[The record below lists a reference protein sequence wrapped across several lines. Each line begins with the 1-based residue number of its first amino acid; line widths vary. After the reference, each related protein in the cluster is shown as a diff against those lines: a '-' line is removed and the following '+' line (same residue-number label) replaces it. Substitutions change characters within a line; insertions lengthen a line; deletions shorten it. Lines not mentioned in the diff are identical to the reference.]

1 MEETNTNP
9 KSLCIKPTKTPP
21 FFTPLLS
28 PPTMDSLAFRRLFK
42 LSVADEQQKREQDGE
57 EEEDSFFDLEFL
69 SVSAGDI
76 HSPEQR
82 PQIPTK
88 LGEHINLCSDS
99 ISKRKILPIEPTS
112 KPHSPIQLLKSAPKF
127 PVSIFNKQRSMAKN
141 RAPGGTEQVERRVL
155 SSNLSRDNSTRRI
168 GGVFPV
174 DPCEA
179 PATTAR
185 RFSKEAVQKYLRLIK
200 PKVLKKPTDYSD
212 NLSTTVDS
220 PAREKHDNGLP
231 AGIRLVCKHLG
242 KSKSASATG
251 GLAVAPPLNRRDD
264 SLLQQHDGIQSAILH
279 CKRSFNAS
287 TEKPLLFSRSE
298 TAASQERSRSLSC
311 KDFSFRESKEEGI

>member
-141 RAPGGTEQVERRVL
+141 RE
-155 SSNLSRDNSTRRI
+155 I
-168 GGVFPV
+168 
-174 DPCEA
+174 
-179 PATTAR
+179 
-185 RFSKEAVQKYLRLIK
+185 
-200 PKVLKKPTDYSD
+200 
-212 NLSTTVDS
+212 
-220 PAREKHDNGLP
+220 
-231 AGIRLVCKHLG
+231 LG
-242 KSKSASATG
+242 
-251 GLAVAPPLNRRDD
+251 
-264 SLLQQHDGIQSAILH
+264 
-279 CKRSFNAS
+279 
-287 TEKPLLFSRSE
+287 
-298 TAASQERSRSLSC
+298 
-311 KDFSFRESKEEGI
+311 